1 MNQYEKN
8 LLAAIDEIVIERIK
22 QYSNANITI
31 TATVIDTSQAPKYN
45 LSYLGDTIAANA
57 INSHTYSMG
66 DIVYVLVLN
75 NNFSE
80 KIILCKKP

>member
-8 LLAAIDEIVIERIK
+8 LLEAIDEIVIERIK
-22 QYSNANITI
+22 QFSNFNLTI
-31 TATVIDTSQAPKYN
+31 TATVSDISEAPKYWLN
-45 LSYLGDTIAANA
+45 YNGDTIMAKA
-57 INSHTYSMG
+57 INGAVYAEE
-66 DIVYVLVLN
+66 DVVYVLVLN

>member
-31 TATVIDTSQAPKYN
+31 TATVIDTSQAPKYS
-45 LSYLGDTIAANA
+45 LSYLGDTITANA
-57 INSHTYSMG
+57 INNQTYLTG
-66 DIVYVLVLN
+66 DVVYVLVLN